1 MDARCHSAL
10 IRYLYF
16 LLLFLFF
23 LYAGRSFSHSCL
35 GMCEHC
41 GPLIF
46 WSLIFISPV
55 PQGQRYLILSP
66 HSLLQDHGVAAC
78 CCSSFAALALAALH
92 TEARSAVL
100 PPLSCAAGSSC
111 PRICDYSSTFSPA
124 FLRMAWGKGGCCCCG
139 EA

>member
-1 MDARCHSAL
+1 MLDAP
-10 IRYLYF
+10 F
-16 LLLFLFF
+16 LTL
-23 LYAGRSFSHSCL
+23 CL

-78 CCSSFAALALAALH
+78 CCYSFAALALAALH

-111 PRICDYSSTFSPA
+111 PRICDYSSTFSLLSNA
-124 FLRMAWGKGGCCCCG
+124 WRGVREVAAAAAKLEAKLGGRGGRRRWLRRAS
-139 EA
+139 

>member
-1 MDARCHSAL
+1 MPSITLHYL
-10 IRYLYF
+10 HIFIFYLYSYPLSMLDAPF
-16 LLLFLFF
+16 LTFVWECVSIVVHSFF
-23 LYAGRSFSHSCL
+23 L
-35 GMCEHC
+35 
-41 GPLIF
+41 
-46 WSLIFISPV
+46 SLIFISPV

-124 FLRMAWGKGGCCCCG
+124 FLRMAWGKGGCCCGG